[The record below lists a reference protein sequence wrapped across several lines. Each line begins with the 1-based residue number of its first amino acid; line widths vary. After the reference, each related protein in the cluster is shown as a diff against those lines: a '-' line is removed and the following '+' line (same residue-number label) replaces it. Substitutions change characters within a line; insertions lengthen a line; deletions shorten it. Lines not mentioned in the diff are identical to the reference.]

1 MPFLF
6 PVETGAQYLF
16 VIWSV
21 FFTVMATVAV
31 GMRLLARRVADRKL
45 GSDDILMILSLI
57 VLLAYQVVSILAVIV
72 GGMGFHIEDIENRFL
87 VLPPSEIFTKYLL
100 ATQIMWCVNL
110 TLTKA
115 SILTLYI
122 KIFTMR
128 PFVLV
133 AKITILVLAPDTP
146 FRVGKKCADP
156 RLLSS
161 IIMIVGSVLVC
172 RPIAFYWD
180 KSIKDGTC
188 GDYPALWTANAC
200 ITIATSVVTLVLP
213 IRHVWNLQL
222 ERNSKIF
229 LMGAFSLGFLTCIA
243 GAVYIS
249 MIASYDPTDSTYNA
263 LPLMLVA
270 FVEPAVGIAL
280 GCVPVMRPL
289 FHKNGANRRHTGALR
304 LAPDSSAVS
313 ASCLHSKNSYSSS
326 SPALGGGGG
335 QHELQAITVK
345 TSWYVHHQGSDSR
358 SFLGSRS
365 SK

>member
-1 MPFLF
+1 
-6 PVETGAQYLF
+6 
-16 VIWSV
+16 
-21 FFTVMATVAV
+21 MATVAV

-133 AKITILVLAPDTP
+133 AKITILVSAS
-146 FRVGKKCADP
+146 C
-156 RLLSS
+156 S